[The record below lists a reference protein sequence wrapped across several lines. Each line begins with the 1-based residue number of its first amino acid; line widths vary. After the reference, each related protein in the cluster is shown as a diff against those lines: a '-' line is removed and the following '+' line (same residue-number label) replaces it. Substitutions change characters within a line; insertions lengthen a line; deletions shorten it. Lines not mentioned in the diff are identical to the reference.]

1 MSTVSCVESAH
12 IKKIILPMA
21 EAEGPRNIYSWQSS
35 PWCSGKKPVPG
46 IIPQCYSFPWP
57 SAVGQG
63 GVFTGWWGEL
73 ALGRHIGRVLVLTI
87 NLHLLGLKKTISLPV
102 KHFPLWAL
110 RPFPRYWEFYFQRQI
125 WLLLSLMGNLVKVKP
140 VCYDTFKH
148 AWK

>member
-21 EAEGPRNIYSWQSS
+21 EAAKGPRNIYSWQSS

-57 SAVGQG
+57 SAVGGG
-63 GVFTGWWGEL
+63 GVFAGWWGEL
-73 ALGRHIGRVLVLTI
+73 ALAHHIGCVLVLTI
-87 NLHLLGLKKTISLPV
+87 NLHLLGIKKNTSLPV

-110 RPFPRYWEFYFQRQI
+110 RPFPRYWVFYFQRQI
-125 WLLLSLMGNLVKVKP
+125 
-140 VCYDTFKH
+140 CYHWVSDGKFGESYTCVF
-148 AWK
+148 W